1 MSFISTKQKTFRSVY
16 NSILESGGAIFAK
29 EIKAI
34 NVIIDAIEKTLNDN
48 KTASSDTSWYVDIN
62 ETLIESGYN
71 ALDIAEKIII
81 NFGFVDNNIDTF
93 GEYLPQESIIDNNI
107 TKSITVL
114 LGINRRHHFTTFI
127 RYKTFIRDLL
137 LHELTHAK
145 QDTALI
151 KKYGPDMGVNKIVM
165 NKSSVNYNNVV
176 LHARNTN
183 NKLSQIAYVI
193 YRLFVDTEVNALCS
207 EFYSNIEYTE
217 KYYGIKVTNKNYEQ
231 FIQKTN
237 QGRTFFELATT
248 VTQLDN
254 YSLQEFEEIMCI
266 FFNPSFLKN
275 KFKTT
280 TQFVKWFKWKAY
292 NRLEHIWKKF
302 IQVINTYIKLQPI
315 NNSELTIEQLKENLL
330 NQMQHNLEMQ
340 YLKLINENVK
350 QEDLYNVYTVRI
362 YNKDWKCVHT
372 YKIKQHKIDLT
383 RNI

>member
-1 MSFISTKQKTFRSVY
+1 MSVY
-16 NSILESGGAIFAK
+16 NSILESGGAIFSK
-29 EIKAI
+29 EMKAI
-34 NVIIDAIEKTLNDN
+34 NVIIDAIEKTLDDN
-48 KTASSDTSWYVDIN
+48 KTATSDTSWYMDIN
-62 ETLIESGYN
+62 ETLEESGFN
-71 ALDIAEKIII
+71 TLDIADKIII
-81 NFGFVDNNIDTF
+81 NFGFVDSNIDTF
-93 GEYLPQESIIDNNI
+93 GEYLPQESEIINNQ
-107 TKSITVL
+107 TKSIKVL
-114 LGINRRHHFTTFI
+114 LGINRQQHFTTFI
-127 RYKTFIRDLL
+127 QYKTFIRDLL

-145 QDTALI
+145 QDTELI

-176 LHARNTN
+176 LHARNTK

-217 KYYGIKVTNKNYEQ
+217 KYYGVKVNKKNYET
-231 FIQKTN
+231 FIHKTN
-237 QGRTFFELATT
+237 QGKTFFELTNT

-254 YSLQEFEEIMCI
+254 YSLHEFEEIMCI
-266 FFNPSFLKN
+266 FFTPDFLKK

-292 NRLEHIWKKF
+292 NRLEHVWKKF
-302 IQVINTYIKLQPI
+302 IQAINTYIKLQPVS
-315 NNSELTIEQLKENLL
+315 NSELTVEQIKETLL

-350 QEDLYNVYTVRI
+350 QDDLYDVYTVRV
-362 YNKDWKCVHT
+362 YNKDGSLAHI
-372 YKIKQHKIDLT
+372 YKIKQHKIDLS